1 MQNLLQHLLPHHC
14 ALCTFISKQG
24 ICEACRADYFPSHR
38 VRCCQCGIPLLNSH
52 IDIRCGACLKDPPRF
67 DRTLVSCDYI
77 APVDS
82 LVLGLKFGRNLLNAK
97 LISEQLEPIII
108 QHLST
113 TSTTPHILC
122 PVPLSRQRL
131 IARGFNQSFEIAR
144 NLKLPAN
151 ISLVPNLVWRLK
163 DTLQQSSLH
172 PEDRYHNVR
181 GAFFAN
187 PEFRETIEGKNLIVI
202 DDVITTGTT
211 LNEIARVLKQ
221 AGAISVSN
229 LVFAR
234 TIWH

>member
-1 MQNLLQHLLPHHC
+1 MQKLLQYLLPHHC
-14 ALCTFISKQG
+14 ALCTLISEQG
-24 ICEACRADYFPSHR
+24 ICEACHTDYFDTSR
-38 VRCCQCGIPLLNSH
+38 VRCIQCGIPLLHSH
-52 IDIRCGACLKDPPRF
+52 VDIRCGTCMKESPNF
-67 DRTLVSCDYI
+67 DRTFVSCDYI

-82 LVLGLKFGRNLLNAK
+82 LVLGLKFGHNLRYAK
-97 LISEQLEPIII
+97 LIAEQLQPIVIE
-108 QHLST
+108 HFAN
-113 TSTTPHILC
+113 TSTTPHIFC

-131 IARGFNQSFEIAR
+131 IVRGFNQSLEIAK
-144 NLKLPAN
+144 NLHLPQN
-151 ISLVPNLVWRLK
+151 TSLATNLAWRLK

-172 PEDRYHNVR
+172 PDDRHQNVR
-181 GAFFAN
+181 GAFFVN
-187 PEFRETIEGKNLIVI
+187 PEYRDEIENKHLVVI

>member
-1 MQNLLQHLLPHHC
+1 MQKLLQHLLPHHC
-14 ALCTFISKQG
+14 AICTFISKHG
-24 ICEACRADYFPSHR
+24 ICEACHADYFPSNR
-38 VRCCQCGIPLLNSH
+38 VRCLQCGIPLLSSC
-52 IDIRCGACLKDPPRF
+52 IDIRCGACLKEPPYF

-82 LVLGLKFGRNLLNAK
+82 LVLGLKFGRNLRFAK
-97 LISEQLEPIII
+97 IISEQLAPIVI
-108 QHLST
+108 QHLANIST
-113 TSTTPHILC
+113 NSHIFC

-131 IARGFNQSFEIAR
+131 ITRGFNQSLEIAKH
-144 NLKLPAN
+144 LKLPAN
-151 ISLVPNLVWRLK
+151 IRLVPNLVWRLK

-172 PEDRYHNVR
+172 PDDRYHNVR

-187 PEFRETIEGKNLIVI
+187 PEFRETIEGKHLIVI

-211 LNEIARVLKQ
+211 LNEMARVLKQ

-234 TIWH
+234 TIWR